1 MFRSTKAGY
10 KQHLK
15 TNEMIGV
22 IEKAIEV
29 AEKAAETSSEIKEA
43 AKSKDISAVS
53 KFENASMQFKE
64 GLSDEALKAR
74 VEAAAHSAN
83 KFFGIPDIDVL
94 EGDAIGVYRGCDIL
108 LDKDVFE
115 YSLDQ
120 FKDMKCLSFEDMTK
134 VWSHECGHRIFRDR
148 FTEFKE
154 SWTQELGADFFSGVR
169 SELLGL
175 PTSNFEKLLASTTGS
190 VTHPV
195 GSLRIQAIQFGR
207 DVVRGFQE
215 KGITPTIEN
224 CKEAFANSPFAKI
237 TYENYNGPQFSKF
250 VDDKGDFKI
259 KLKIDD
265 NGKTYSQNGELVPNN
280 EYKLNG
286 YAYKTDELGRISK
299 AEGTIQ
305 LPQETVSR
313 ASLPEIKDA
322 REGDHKGHI
331 IAHDLGGADTEG
343 NLVPM
348 DARLNQSDYRKFEIE
363 VKKTVEEGNDVKGT
377 FELEYENDTSRPSSI
392 IVSLDINGEITEKV
406 FINETKQ

>member
-1 MFRSTKAGY
+1 
-10 KQHLK
+10 
-15 TNEMIGV
+15 MIEFV
-22 IEKAIEV
+22 AKAIEV
-29 AEKAAETSSEIKEA
+29 AEKAVEIASEIKEA
-43 AKSKDISAVS
+43 TKAQDISAIS
-53 KFENASMQFKE
+53 KFEHASIQFKE

-83 KFFGIPDIDVL
+83 KFFGIPDVDVI

-134 VWSHECGHRIFRDR
+134 VWAHECGHRIFRDR

-169 SELLGL
+169 SEMLGL
-175 PTSNFEKLLASTTGS
+175 PTSSFEKLLASTTGS

-207 DVVRGFQE
+207 NVVRSFQE
-215 KGITPTIEN
+215 RGIAPTIEN

-237 TYENYNGPQFSKF
+237 TYENYNGPQYSKF
-250 VDDKGDFKI
+250 IDDKGDFKI

-265 NGKTYSQNGELVPNN
+265 NGKTYCQNGELVPNN

-286 YAYKTDELGRISK
+286 YSYKTDELGRTTQ
-299 AEGTIQ
+299 AHGTLTLKEEITNR
-305 LPQETVSR
+305 P
-313 ASLPEIKDA
+313 AAPEVKGMKENDQ
-322 REGDHKGHI
+322 KGHLI
-331 IAHDLGGADTEG
+331 GREFNGADTEG
-343 NLVPM
+343 NFAAMSFQV
-348 DARLNQSDYRKFEIE
+348 NKSDYRTWELDN
-363 VKKTVEEGNDVKGT
+363 KKYLKEGKDVKVTIECVYDGDS
-377 FELEYENDTSRPSSI
+377 YRPSSFI
-392 IVSLDINGEITEKV
+392 ATREVDGEFLDRREFN
-406 FINETKQ
+406 NESKQ